1 MVTLK
6 TLPQATKQQ
15 IFDQVA
21 THLLTQ
27 NKKSSKTARNGTLI
41 CLYRGPDGTKCAAG
55 CLISD
60 EEYDTEFEEKT
71 WFNLVNYHGVPRNNM
86 TIIKSLQDIHDNKD
100 PSNWKE
106 ELKKLAESRQLD
118 SSVLNNF

>member
-27 NKKSSKTARNGTLI
+27 NKKSSKTANNGSLI

-60 EEYDTEFEEKT
+60 EEYDTTFENNT
-71 WFNLVNYHGVPRNNM
+71 WDTLVNYCGIPRNNM
-86 TIIKSLQDIHDNKD
+86 ILIKSLQDIHDGED
-100 PSNWKE
+100 PSEWKE